1 MKKIDE
7 RSINTIR
14 FLSVDAV
21 NKANSGHPGLP
32 MGAAPMGYT
41 LWSKFLRISPQ
52 NPNWENRDRFVLSA
66 GHGSMLLYSL
76 LHLFKYDL
84 PMDELKNF
92 RQLGSKTPGHPEYGH
107 TQGVETTTGPLGQG
121 FANSVGMAIAERHLA
136 AKFNTPKYKIVDHNT
151 YCIAGDGDMMEGITY
166 EAASLAG
173 TLGLEKLIVLYD
185 DNSITIDGATDI
197 SFNEDVRK
205 RFEAFKWNVITVKDG
220 NDISQ
225 IRKAILK
232 AQKSK
237 GKPTLI
243 MVKTIIGFGSPNK
256 AGTSK
261 VHGAPL
267 GAEETKLTR
276 EALGWEY
283 DEFEI
288 PQDVADNFDK
298 LVKRKEKYYKQW
310 HNTMIDYAKENPELY
325 KEWKT
330 WHSNKISDSLIND
343 PKMLEEKTGSIA
355 TRSAGGEILN
365 MIAGHVPNIMGGSAD
380 LNEST
385 KTYLKDKGDFLSD
398 GLGANIFFG
407 IREHAMGAIV
417 NGIVLHGGLRAFG
430 STFLVFSDYMRTPIR
445 LASLM
450 NIPSM
455 FIFTHDSIGV
465 GEDGPTHQP
474 IEHVMSLRT
483 IPGSSVW
490 RPADYNE
497 TRYAYMSAFAKSDGP
512 SIMVL
517 TRQNLPVLQGV
528 SEGVKKG
535 GYILMKEEGE
545 KADVILMGSGSEVH
559 ILLAAAKELKKEG
572 VDARVVSMP
581 NINIF
586 EEQTEEY
593 KESVLPKD
601 IKARVSVEAG
611 TTAGWYRYIGLDGAA
626 IGMDTFG
633 ASAPIEG
640 LMSHFG
646 FTADN
651 VTEQA
656 KKSIE
661 RASK

>member
-84 PMDELKNF
+84 PLEELKNF
-92 RQLGSKTPGHPEYGH
+92 RQLGSQTPGHPEYGH

-136 AKFNTPKYKIVDHNT
+136 AKFNTAKYKIVDHNT

-173 TLGLEKLIVLYD
+173 TLGLEKLIVMYD

-237 GKPTLI
+237 DKPTLI

-276 EALGWEY
+276 EALGWDYE
-283 DEFEI
+283 EFEI

-298 LVKRKEKYYKQW
+298 LVKRKEKYFKQW

-325 KEWKT
+325 KQWKA
-330 WHSNKISDSLIND
+330 WHSNKISDGLIND
-343 PKMLEEKTGSIA
+343 PKLLEDKTGSVA

-365 MIAGHVPNIMGGSAD
+365 IIAGHVHNIMGGSAD

-430 STFLVFSDYMRTPIR
+430 STFLVFSDYMRAPIR

-474 IEHVMSLRT
+474 IEHVMSLRA

-497 TRYAYMSAFAKSDGP
+497 TRYAYISAFEKSDGP

-528 SEGVKKG
+528 TEDVKKG
-535 GYILMKEEGE
+535 GYILRKEEGE
-545 KADVILMGSGSEVH
+545 KADVVLMGSGSEVH
-559 ILLAAAKELKKEG
+559 ILIAAAKMLKKENI
-572 VDARVVSMP
+572 DARVVSMP
-581 NINIF
+581 NINVF
-586 EEQTEEY
+586 EQQTEEY
-593 KESVLPKD
+593 KETVIPKS

-611 TTAGWYRYIGLDGAA
+611 TTTGWHRYIGLEGIA

-646 FTADN
+646 FTAEN
-651 VTEQA
+651 VAQKA
-656 KKSIE
+656 KKSME
-661 RASK
+661 SASK

>member
-52 NPNWENRDRFVLSA
+52 NPKWENRDRFVLSA

-84 PMDELKNF
+84 PISELKNF

-107 TQGVETTTGPLGQG
+107 TEGVETTTGPLGQG
-121 FANSVGMAIAERHLA
+121 FANSVGMAIAEHHLA
-136 AKFNTPKYKIVDHNT
+136 AKFNTPKHKIVDHNT
-151 YCIAGDGDMMEGITY
+151 YCIVGDGDMMEGITY

-173 TLGLEKLIVLYD
+173 TLGLQKLIVLYD
-185 DNSITIDGATDI
+185 DNSITIDGATNI
-197 SFNEDVRK
+197 SFNEDVKK
-205 RFEAFKWNVITVKDG
+205 RFEAFKWNVIIVKDG

-237 GKPTLI
+237 GKPSLI

-283 DEFEI
+283 EEFEV
-288 PQDVADNFDK
+288 PQDVTENFDR

-310 HNTMIDYAKENPELY
+310 HNTLVDYAKENPELY
-325 KEWKT
+325 KEWKA
-330 WHSNKISDSLIND
+330 WNSNEISDELKND
-343 PKMLEEKTGSIA
+343 PKFLASKTGSVA
-355 TRSAGGEILN
+355 TRTAGGEILN
-365 MIAGHVPNIMGGSAD
+365 IIASHVPNIMGGSAD

-398 GLGANIFFG
+398 ELGANIFFG

-430 STFLVFSDYMRTPIR
+430 STFLVFSDYMRAPIR

-474 IEHVMSLRT
+474 IEHVMSLRA

-497 TRYAYMSAFAKSDGP
+497 TAYAYLAAFEKTDGP

-517 TRQNLPVLQGV
+517 TRQNLPVLEGV
-528 SEGVKKG
+528 SQDVKKG
-535 GYILMKEEGE
+535 GYILVKEDSDE
-545 KADVILMGSGSEVH
+545 ADVILMGSGSEVN
-559 ILLAAAKELKKEG
+559 LLVDAAKMLKEENIN
-572 VDARVVSMP
+572 ARVVSMP

-586 EEQTEEY
+586 EQQSEEY
-593 KESVLPKD
+593 KNMVLPKD
-601 IKARVSVEAG
+601 IKARLSAEAG
-611 TTAGWYRYIGLDGAA
+611 TTTGWYRYIGMDGVAV
-626 IGMDTFG
+626 GMDTFG

-646 FTADN
+646 FTVDN
-651 VTEQA
+651 ITQKA
-656 KKSIE
+656 KESIN
-661 RASK
+661 RVLK